1 MCWARYTW
9 QSKAGT
15 PQFYSKEESKSRL
28 KRGSRGKATYHQA
41 WWPEVNPL
49 DTYGW
54 KFSSSLSPLFWLTST
69 SFLMIHPIPEP
80 LISCHFWLAL
90 IRPGLGA
97 YNGTGRLEWGLHSV
111 FPKQMWVAVAPPHGY
126 NLCACRHNCDQQKQ
140 PLGRWLLPLIQKD
153 LLCSVTELLQK
164 AAASHLWH
172 HQLDGQ
178 CPGMSPL
185 PSSP

>member
-90 IRPGLGA
+90 IRPSYLFFH
-97 YNGTGRLEWGLHSV
+97 NNNWIITSV
-111 FPKQMWVAVAPPHGY
+111 
-126 NLCACRHNCDQQKQ
+126 
-140 PLGRWLLPLIQKD
+140 
-153 LLCSVTELLQK
+153 S
-164 AAASHLWH
+164 ASIIHRPDCPSPFQSCPFCYFWIT
-172 HQLDGQ
+172 Q
-178 CPGMSPL
+178 CPPINQCTSAPQIL
-185 PSSP
+185 